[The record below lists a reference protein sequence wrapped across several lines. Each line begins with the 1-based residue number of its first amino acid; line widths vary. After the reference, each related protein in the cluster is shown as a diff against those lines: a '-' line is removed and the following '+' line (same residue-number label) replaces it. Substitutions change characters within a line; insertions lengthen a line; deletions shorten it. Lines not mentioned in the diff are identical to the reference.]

1 MIVVRRLRVRVLTIV
16 VQLILITLTVLI
28 ARSLVPILSFV
39 PDITLGSSG
48 TLSSYEELKT
58 ILETFILFRVVFY
71 CLSWFINKKFSFSNL
86 NSTLTEIYFILIATT
101 LSVCYLFVFTI
112 VTFSVKFFTIIYVL
126 EPLFYVGTYLLMS
139 GRERRRQGTLRQ
151 TSFVS
156 ELWNFVWN
164 RWALVTAVVMLA
176 PGLLALHYRTN
187 LDFRNLVNY
196 TRVSMNVRVASH
208 WQLQDAYPG
217 QYFDQPID
225 LRFDLRNSDQFYV
238 LERPG
243 RLYRVTTAPNWQREL
258 VLDIRDEIGGTAV
271 ENGALSFAFHPEFGQ
286 AESANR
292 GFIYVYY
299 THVRPGL
306 QRNRLTRFDL
316 TLDTVAQRVQSATRL
331 IDQQRHPNGFH
342 NGGTVLFGPDGFL
355 YLSLGNFGER
365 MIPQRIDHLAG
376 GIIRI
381 DVDQRGGDI
390 SQPIKRQPVQ
400 GLTANYS
407 IPMTNPL
414 YGHPEGLEEIW
425 AKGLRNPFRV
435 SFDPATGELWAGDVG
450 DEWYEEINKVSRGSN
465 GQSPYREGTEPTP
478 FAKPDQVWGKALL
491 PYYTYK
497 QTSLERTVIGGVV
510 YRGAKYPDLYGHYIF
525 ADNQAGL
532 LRSLDVQTPSATA
545 ARLLAQTDQLA
556 QYGITSVTATPM
568 GDIYLTV
575 LGSPS
580 KPSGRLLKLVQT
592 AVPAPR
598 VASPDAPSD
607 VPTYWAV
614 SAKYDMLCSRCHGL
628 DGKGEGLRT
637 LERYPDFTQMAW
649 QQRVSD
655 THIEMVVRKGGAA
668 VGLNA
673 QMPSWEGVLTSA
685 ELELMVQKI
694 RSFGSENGRNP

>member
-1 MIVVRRLRVRVLTIV
+1 MRVLSIA
-16 VQLILITLTVLI
+16 VQLVLLTLTVLV

-58 ILETFILFRVVFY
+58 ILKIFIIFRIAFY
-71 CLSWFINKKFSFSNL
+71 LISFFINREFSFLNL
-86 NSTLTEIYFILIATT
+86 NTILIEIYFILIATT
-101 LSVCYLFVFTI
+101 LSICFLFVFTI
-112 VTFSVKFFTIIYVL
+112 VVFSVKFFVIVYIL
-126 EPLFYVGTYLLMS
+126 EPLFYIGTCLLIS
-139 GRERRRQGTLRQ
+139 WRQGQSREAVRRM
-151 TSFVS
+151 SFTS

-176 PGLLALHYRTN
+176 PGLLALNYKTN

-196 TRVSMNVRVASH
+196 TRVSMNVTVASH
-208 WQLQDAYPG
+208 WELQDAYPG
-217 QYFDQPID
+217 QYFEQPIE
-225 LRFDLRNSDQFYV
+225 LRFAPRNPDQLYV

-243 RLYRVTTAPNWQREL
+243 RLYRVTTAPDWQREL
-258 VLDIRDEIGGTAV
+258 VLDIREEIGGTAV
-271 ENGALSFAFHPEFGQ
+271 ENGALSFALHPEFGQ
-286 AESANR
+286 AGSANR

-316 TLDTVAQRVQSATRL
+316 TLDTAVQRLQSATRL
-331 IDQQRHPNGFH
+331 IDQQRHPSGFH

-381 DVDQRGGDI
+381 DVDQRGGDM
-390 SQPIKRQPVQ
+390 SQPIKRRPAQ
-400 GLTANYS
+400 GLTADYY
-407 IPMTNPL
+407 IPTTNPL
-414 YGHPEGLEEIW
+414 YGHAEGLEEIW
-425 AKGLRNPFRV
+425 AKGLRNPFRM

-478 FAKPDQVWGKALL
+478 FAKPDRVWGNEIL
-491 PYYTYK
+491 PFYAYK
-497 QTSLERTVIGGVV
+497 QNSLERTVIGGVV
-510 YRGAKYPDLYGHYIF
+510 YRGDKYPELYGHYIF

-532 LRSLDVQTPSATA
+532 LRSLDVQSPSPA

-556 QYGITSVTATPM
+556 QYGMTSVMATPM
-568 GDIYLTV
+568 GEIYLTV
-575 LGSPS
+575 LGSHRT
-580 KPSGRLLKLVQT
+580 PSGRILKLVKT
-592 AVPAPR
+592 AAPASR
-598 VASPDAPSD
+598 VASPASPPDA
-607 VPTYWAV
+607 PTYWAV
-614 SAKYDMLCSRCHGL
+614 SAKYDMLCARCHGL

-637 LERYPDFTQMAW
+637 LERYPDFTQTTW

-655 THIEMVVRKGGAA
+655 AHIETVVSKGGAA
-668 VGLNA
+668 LGLSG
-673 QMPSWEGVLTSA
+673 QMPSWERVLTPA
-685 ELELMVQKI
+685 ELVLMVQKI
-694 RSFGSENGRNP
+694 RSFGPDNSQSQ